1 MLSGQ
6 VDSCHH
12 ASDVP
17 QGSVSQIKAP
27 QHVKRLQV
35 HAMNTLTALSGVLE
49 MRLRARMSL
58 NATQRSYM
66 VSIITLN
73 HTNDRASERSGG
85 GKQFALFR
93 GGNCELVLD

>member
-66 VSIITLN
+66 VRDGRIFSIITLN

-85 GKQFALFR
+85 GTVCIIQRRKL
-93 GGNCELVLD
+93 